1 MSSSSSSTPSRTTAP
16 TTSSKFA
23 STAKLARELGLLLDS
38 LASLRIRL
46 VERPVVADFTANANA
61 TKRLSA
67 TVEHADD
74 DDDDN
79 DDDVSRELACESDW
93 SSVCDDFDVDDAPHP
108 ADERHWFSAAEEHA
122 FLLAGDFDRV
132 APRQRHASARHR
144 SNAMKRT
151 GRAWLPSARYAD
163 SERLST
169 ESALVGAAATPA
181 QTVVMPRPQAGR
193 PSASAEEANV
203 QRAVAE
209 SRRQMQDA
217 SRMVDANLAATV
229 GLSAAQLAAMLT
241 RELTPADYELL
252 LALDNAVAAKTIKK
266 DELAELLAPVAA
278 VSADDV
284 CAICFDELA
293 AADLSSLRQLPC
305 SHAFHQACITKH
317 LGEFSRRCPTCNV
330 SLEK

>member
-1 MSSSSSSTPSRTTAP
+1 
-16 TTSSKFA
+16 
-23 STAKLARELGLLLDS
+23 
-38 LASLRIRL
+38 
-46 VERPVVADFTANANA
+46 VADFNANA

-67 TVEHADD
+67 VEHDDD

-79 DDDVSRELACESDW
+79 DDVSLELAGESEW
-93 SSVCDDFDVDDAPHP
+93 SSVCDDFDGDDAPHP

-122 FLLAGDFDRV
+122 FLLAGEFDRV

-144 SNAMKRT
+144 SKAKKRT

-169 ESALVGAAATPA
+169 ESAIVGSAATPA
-181 QTVVMPRPQAGR
+181 QTVVMPRPQASR
-193 PSASAEEANV
+193 TSASAEEANV

-305 SHAFHQACITKH
+305 SHAFHKACITKH
-317 LGEFSRRCPTCNV
+317 LSEFSRRCPTCNL